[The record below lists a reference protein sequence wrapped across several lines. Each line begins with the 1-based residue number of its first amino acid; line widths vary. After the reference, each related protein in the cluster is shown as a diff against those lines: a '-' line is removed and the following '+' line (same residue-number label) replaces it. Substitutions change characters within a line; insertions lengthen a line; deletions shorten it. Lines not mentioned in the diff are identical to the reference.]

1 MKTFIFIFILQ
12 LILFVQI
19 HSSLVHKLDQE
30 LIEVEAA
37 KCHSIQSKDDNIN
50 VDECVKISSSLQ
62 LTGINDGQCCKIS
75 ASMDT
80 LLQYK
85 INYGENWKKRIIE
98 ILKLDE
104 NITEEE
110 LRNKYFLPKDRNLCA
125 IMIKSIFNFQLYQQ
139 SSLSVDGSAKFD
151 CGEGEKIF
159 KSKEYYPTDKDE
171 IFDKD
176 MIDCGLE
183 FSEKNCN
190 KRGIRLSSDDA
201 QCCWCEKIA
210 LSQDEFLSDNNKRCF
225 GYRIRD
231 FKESLIYELN
241 SAKERNS
248 KFEFKCECYN
258 NIGKTIKGSYNTVTG
273 EVLVE

>member
-1 MKTFIFIFILQ
+1 MQKRFLTMI
-12 LILFVQI
+12 
-19 HSSLVHKLDQE
+19 K
-30 LIEVEAA
+30 
-37 KCHSIQSKDDNIN
+37 IN
-50 VDECVKISSSLQ
+50 VDECIKISPFLN
-62 LTGINDGQCCKIS
+62 LTGINEGQCCKIS
-75 ASMDT
+75 FSMDT
-80 LLQYK
+80 LLKYK
-85 INYGENWKKRIIE
+85 LRFWEDWKKRAIE
-98 ILKLDE
+98 YFKLDE

-110 LRNKYFLPKDRNLCA
+110 LRNKYFLPEDNNFCGL
-125 IMIKSIFNFQLYQQ
+125 MIKIIGNLQLYQL

-210 LSQDEFLSDNNKRCF
+210 LSQDEFFSDNNKKCK
-225 GYRIRD
+225 GYRISD
-231 FKESLIYELN
+231 FKEILIKELN
-241 SAKERNS
+241 SVKERNS
-248 KFEFKCECYN
+248 KFEYKCECYN

>member
-1 MKTFIFIFILQ
+1 MKTFIFILQ
-12 LILFVQI
+12 LILLVQI
-19 HSSLVHKLDQE
+19 YSSLLEKFDQK
-30 LIEVEAA
+30 LIEAEGA
-37 KCHSIQSKDDNIN
+37 KCEQIKFKDDNIN

-62 LTGINDGQCCKIS
+62 LTGINEGQCCKIS
-75 ASMDT
+75 VSMDT

-85 INYGENWKKRIIE
+85 LRFGEDWKKRAIE
-98 ILKLDE
+98 YFKLDE

-110 LRNKYFLPKDRNLCA
+110 LRNKYFLPEDNNFCGL
-125 IMIKSIFNFQLYQQ
+125 MIKIVGNLQLYQL

-176 MIDCGLE
+176 MIDCQLE

-190 KRGIRLSSDDA
+190 KRGIRLSSDNA

-210 LSQDEFLSDNNKRCF
+210 LSQDEFLSDNYKECT
-225 GYRIRD
+225 GCRISD
-231 FKESLIYELN
+231 FKEILTKALN

-248 KFEFKCECYN
+248 KFEYKCECYN